1 VRSFVAA
8 EPDAR
13 LARMDEPE
21 PRLDASRPSGLR
33 AAGFLLTAVGG
44 FLIGLGAV
52 GVWLTVGIPGESA
65 HTSIRG
71 TDLPDGRVAFVSAV
85 LVLVSVVTSRLVR
98 SRRARVT
105 LAILAL
111 IATLVA
117 AGWGIAFLATGDER
131 SALVQTIGIPKDL
144 WVRFGVFRDVGLGVW
159 LVVAG
164 GILGATGA
172 VLTLSWARRAPETSA
187 TAD

>member
-13 LARMDEPE
+13 LAGMDEPE
-21 PRLDASRPSGLR
+21 PRLDVSRPSGLR
-33 AAGFLLTAVGG
+33 AAGFLLTAAGG

-52 GVWLTVGIPGESA
+52 GLWLTVGIPGESA

-71 TDLPDGRVAFVSAV
+71 IDLPDGRVALVCAV
-85 LVLVSVVTSRLVR
+85 LVLVTLVASRLAG

-105 LAILAL
+105 FAVLA
-111 IATLVA
+111 LVA
-117 AGWGIAFLATGDER
+117 ALVAAAWAIAFLAAGDDR
-131 SALVQTIGIPKDL
+131 AAVVQTIGVPKDL
-144 WVRFGVFRDVGLGVW
+144 WVRFGVFRDLGLGVW
-159 LVVAG
+159 LVVTG
-164 GILGATGA
+164 GILGAAGA
-172 VLTLSWARRAPETSA
+172 VLTLSWARRAPQATA

>member
-1 VRSFVAA
+1 
-8 EPDAR
+8 
-13 LARMDEPE
+13 MDEPE
-21 PRLDASRPSGLR
+21 PRLDTSRPSRLR

-71 TDLPDGRVAFVSAV
+71 TDLPDGRVALICGV

-105 LAILAL
+105 LASLAL
-111 IATLVA
+111 VAALVA
-117 AGWGIAFLATGDER
+117 AGWGIAFLAAGDDR
-131 SALVQTIGIPKDL
+131 SAVVQTIGIPKDL
-144 WVRFGVFRDVGLGVW
+144 WMRFGVFRDLGLGVW
-159 LVVAG
+159 LVVTGGVAATAG
-164 GILGATGA
+164 AG
-172 VLTLSWARRAPETSA
+172 LTLSWARRAPQASA
-187 TAD
+187 TA

>member
-1 VRSFVAA
+1 M
-8 EPDAR
+8 E
-13 LARMDEPE
+13 EPE

-71 TDLPDGRVAFVSAV
+71 TDLPDGRVALVCAV
-85 LVLVSVVTSRLVR
+85 IVLVSLLASRLVR

-105 LAILAL
+105 LAVLA
-111 IATLVA
+111 LVA
-117 AGWGIAFLATGDER
+117 AIVAAALAIAFLATGDER
-131 SALVQTIGIPKDL
+131 SAVVQTIGIPEAL
-144 WVRFGVFRDVGLGVW
+144 WARFGVFRDLGPSVW
-159 LVVAG
+159 LVVTG
-164 GILGATGA
+164 GILGAAGA
-172 VLTLSWARRAPETSA
+172 VLTLSWAGRAPRASLPVG
-187 TAD
+187 

>member
-1 VRSFVAA
+1 
-8 EPDAR
+8 
-13 LARMDEPE
+13 MDEPE

-71 TDLPDGRVAFVSAV
+71 TDLPDGRVALVCAV
-85 LVLVSVVTSRLVR
+85 LVLVSVVASRLVR

-105 LAILAL
+105 LAGLAL
-111 IATLVA
+111 VAALVA
-117 AGWGIAFLATGDER
+117 AGWGIAFLAAGDDR
-131 SALVQTIGIPKDL
+131 AAVVQTIGIPEDL
-144 WVRFGVFRDVGLGVW
+144 WVRFGVFRDLGLGVW
-159 LVVAG
+159 LVVTGGVAAAAG
-164 GILGATGA
+164 AG
-172 VLTLSWARRAPETSA
+172 LTLSWARRAPQASA

>member
-1 VRSFVAA
+1 
-8 EPDAR
+8 
-13 LARMDEPE
+13 MDEPE

-71 TDLPDGRVAFVSAV
+71 TDLPDGRVALVCAV
-85 LVLVSVVTSRLVR
+85 LVLVSVVASRLVR

-105 LAILAL
+105 LAGLAL
-111 IATLVA
+111 VAALVA
-117 AGWGIAFLATGDER
+117 AGWGIAFLAVGDDR
-131 SALVQTIGIPKDL
+131 SAVVQTIGIPKDL
-144 WVRFGVFRDVGLGVW
+144 WVRFGVFRDLGLGVW
-159 LVVAG
+159 LVVTGGVAAAAG
-164 GILGATGA
+164 TG
-172 VLTLSWARRAPETSA
+172 LTLSWARRAPQASA